1 MSKTKLALDVVQ
13 DLRSLADSIEAL
25 ANAAVNGVAESI
37 EQSAPPDVPTAPT
50 APAPTTPTSDE
61 KPVTL
66 VELRAFVSERSTP
79 ENRPKIKALLT
90 KHGVNK
96 LTELPEDQYAALKRE
111 VAAL

>member
-25 ANAAVNGVAESI
+25 ANAAVNGVP
-37 EQSAPPDVPTAPT
+37 EQANAKPALASAPSSALAPSYT
-50 APAPTTPTSDE
+50 PAE

-79 ENRPKIKALLT
+79 ENRPKIKALLAQ
-90 KHGVNK
+90 HGVNK

>member
-13 DLRSLADSIEAL
+13 DLRSLADSLEAL
-25 ANAAVNGVAESI
+25 ANAAVNG
-37 EQSAPPDVPTAPT
+37 APKQADAKPEPATAPPTAPT
-50 APAPTTPTSDE
+50 E

-90 KHGVNK
+90 RHGVNK

>member
-25 ANAAVNGVAESI
+25 ANAAVNGATDNT
-37 EQSAPPDVPTAPT
+37 EQFAPHDAPSAPSASAP
-50 APAPTTPTSDE
+50 DE
-61 KPVTL
+61 KPITL

-79 ENRPKIKALLT
+79 GNRPKIKALLT